1 MMRKAHFLFY
11 IIFVLLCTTAC
22 EDNNE
27 NLGNAVKPDKDEIF
41 ISVDTFSLSSSNLFI
56 DSVYLQNDTLLLGQI
71 YHPFYGTTK
80 AEILAQVA
88 PPLNYTYPSA
98 NQNPV
103 ADSLLLFMYYKTWY
117 GASNSPM
124 EISLFELDK
133 NKNIDYSSAYFSNID
148 VNDYSSQNVLMGKT
162 IMTSIDKCL
171 ADSILN
177 DTSYTPSIRYK
188 LNDSYAK
195 KLLDLPKSAY
205 ESEETFLENFKGIY
219 IASTFGSS
227 TILNVYQIDLRLFY
241 HYTRHYEIDGKETTE
256 TVSTWVNFPANKDV
270 RQLNSI
276 SLPQKEEFKEKIKG
290 IDSLN
295 FIATPANVY
304 TKIKIPIQ
312 KISEKINQKL
322 KGKTLSLNRA
332 VLNLETVNYGKTSDI
347 QMPIP
352 SAMLLV
358 REDFAENYFR
368 ENNIP
373 RTNDTTAV
381 IGYYNSSTEEYDFDM
396 SFFTKKYINQDNP
409 IEELNMVLIPIEV
422 KLSYVDNTSYLTGV
436 TSLFKISG
444 VAIRS
449 GQHPTSPINLEIT
462 YSGF

>member
-1 MMRKAHFLFY
+1 MMKKTHFLFY
-11 IIFVLLCTTAC
+11 IVFVLLCLTAC

-27 NLGNAVKPDKDEIF
+27 NLGNAVKPNEDEIF
-41 ISVDTFSLSSSNLFI
+41 VSVDTFSLSSSNLFI
-56 DSVYLQNDTLLLGQI
+56 DSVYLQNDTLLLGQM

-88 PPLNYTYPSA
+88 PPLNYAYPSPE
-98 NQNPV
+98 QNPV

-117 GASNSPM
+117 GASNSPL

-133 NKNIDYSSAYFSNID
+133 EKTIDYSMAYFSDINPEE
-148 VNDYSSQNVLMGKT
+148 YSSKGTLMGQA
-162 IMTSIDKCL
+162 IMTSIDKSV
-171 ADSILN
+171 ADSVLN
-177 DTSYTPSIRYK
+177 DTSYMPSVRYK
-188 LNDSYAK
+188 LKDTYAQ
-195 KLLDLPKSAY
+195 KLLTLPKSAY
-205 ESEETFLENFKGIY
+205 ESEEAFLNEFKGFY

-227 TILNVYQIDLRLFY
+227 TMLNISKIDLRLFY
-241 HYTRHYEIDGKETTE
+241 HYTRRYEIGGEEKTE
-256 TVSTWVNFPANKDV
+256 IVSSWVNFPANKEV

-276 SLPQKEEFKEKIKG
+276 SLPQKEEFKSKINA

-304 TKIKIPIQ
+304 TKVTFPMRA
-312 KISEKINQKL
+312 ISEKINQKL
-322 KGKTLSLNRA
+322 NGKTLSLNRA
-332 VLNLETVNYGKTSDI
+332 TLNLETVNYGETSDI
-347 QMPIP
+347 QMPVP

-358 REDFAENYFR
+358 REDFKDTYFR

-373 RTNDTTAV
+373 RTNDTIAV

-396 SFFTKKYINQDNP
+396 SFFTKKYIDKNNP
-409 IEELNMVLIPIEV
+409 IEELDMVLIPIEV

-436 TSLFKISG
+436 TPLFKTSG

-449 GQHPTSPINLEIT
+449 GNHPTSPIKLEVT